1 MTENLSTSSKPPLS
15 DFPNHHKLSPK
26 YPMETI
32 TLSEETSE
40 IFHTDVN
47 EFPSKSPQCRHAIV
61 IPYFSCNDGISV
73 KDDLTKSA
81 KYLTMKSLGRKIEDL
96 VIEKMKRQQEDHHS
110 ETGIEE
116 SRPIQEEKYES
127 DIVETYAKRPS
138 RVLGAEQL
146 KILEEQIKEKEML
159 RKDVKEIKKKR
170 ARKSLFMFHSE
181 SAFRKKQINI
191 AESK

>member
-1 MTENLSTSSKPPLS
+1 MKLQIWLTYFFFDNSHLLFLTNTNFSEKKNAFNYIKFALSPIFFLIEPKYSSVSRKDHMTENLSTSSKPPLS

-81 KYLTMKSLGRKIEDL
+81 KYLTMKS
-96 VIEKMKRQQEDHHS
+96 
-110 ETGIEE
+110 
-116 SRPIQEEKYES
+116 
-127 DIVETYAKRPS
+127 
-138 RVLGAEQL
+138 
-146 KILEEQIKEKEML
+146 
-159 RKDVKEIKKKR
+159 KKKL
-170 ARKSLFMFHSE
+170 KNLKLLNVSE
-181 SAFRKKQINI
+181 VGNPNI
-191 AESK
+191 KLTNLQHISIID